1 VHDNFGSAIIFGFGD
16 YDFGFGE
23 YSGELAK
30 MNGENDELANNVW

>member
-1 VHDNFGSAIIFGFGD
+1 MIIFTFGD

-30 MNGENDELANNVW
+30 MNGENGELANNVW

>member
-1 VHDNFGSAIIFGFGD
+1 VIIFGFGD

-30 MNGENDELANNVW
+30 MNRENGELVNNIRRNGE